1 MKTFN
6 EWKDSYLKENP
17 KDLSLDHSV
26 LMKRFN
32 DYIKENLVTNKEDK
46 MKEYKVSYENTKE
59 TKKIQADKAK
69 DAYLKF
75 LDDAEPKN
83 KAVHVLYASVLDGKE
98 TKQTFRD
105 HLSDSAKAEAVSS
118 DNFQPILYKLDEIH
132 STMKA
137 IRWTIAGGFL
147 FIILVITGIIKP
159 GIFG

>member
-1 MKTFN
+1 
-6 EWKDSYLKENP
+6 
-17 KDLSLDHSV
+17 
-26 LMKRFN
+26 MKRFN

-59 TKKIQADKAK
+59 TK
-69 DAYLKF
+69 
-75 LDDAEPKN
+75 
-83 KAVHVLYASVLDGKE
+83 
-98 TKQTFRD
+98 QTFRD
-105 HLSDSAKAEAVSS
+105 HLSDSAKAVAVSS